1 VTVFITGIGFRSAA
15 GLTVRAPVTVMDGA
29 RRGIRVTRLAATD
42 SATEV
47 VFEVRDDDREEAARQ
62 GRVDFHW
69 AERSEVWLRDE
80 QGRSPAHVAGP
91 GNGISMGQ
99 HEFGF
104 FGQLVLFEP
113 LAPDA
118 RRLTLEVR
126 GVLGEW
132 NVPLDLVP
140 VTEADVTPA
149 LPIGAEQELHG
160 VTLRVVSLA
169 ITASATIVEIEADVG
184 PDATAAEIG
193 NGMRGG
199 GGEGF
204 ALVDG
209 SGSRF
214 AELSMR
220 DRTNMRRPLGARTVV
235 SFPPTESRALTV
247 EIPAVVLQEREG
259 VLEFDLPIFAPVD
272 LMFGRYPMRIRYAA
286 AVDRLAAAPG
296 DEPRPGIEV
305 QLDDE
310 SHDGRRVL
318 RPGPIHVDG
327 VHCDYSILGGGD
339 PWVERIN
346 IPMADAGGARRV
358 RMGKPVV
365 AVRGPWRI
373 SFTRP

>member
-1 VTVFITGIGFRSAA
+1 MTVFIPGVGFRSDA
-15 GLTVRAPVTVMDGA
+15 GLTVRAPVTVMDGN
-29 RRGIRVTRLAATD
+29 RRGIRVTRFAATD

-47 VFEVRDDDREEAARQ
+47 IFEVRDDDRAEAAGE

-80 QGRSPAHVAGP
+80 QGRSPARVAGL

-104 FGQLVLFEP
+104 FGQRVVFEP

-118 RRLTLEVR
+118 RRVTLEVR

-132 NVPLDLVP
+132 DVPLDLVP

-149 LPIGAEQELHG
+149 MPIGAEQELHG
-160 VTLRVVSLA
+160 LTLRVVSLA

-184 PDATAAEIG
+184 SDATAAEIG
-193 NGMRGG
+193 DGMRGG
-199 GGEGF
+199 GREGF

-214 AELSMR
+214 AELSTH
-220 DRTNMRRPLGARTVV
+220 DRMHMRRPFGGRTVV
-235 SFPPTESRALTV
+235 SFPRTESRALTV

-259 VLEFDLPIFAPVD
+259 TLEFDLPIFAPVD
-272 LMFGRYPMRIRYAA
+272 LMFGRHPVRIRYAA
-286 AVDRLAAAPG
+286 AVDRLATAPG
-296 DEPRPGIEV
+296 EEPRPGIEV
-305 QLDDE
+305 QLGDE
-310 SHDGRRVL
+310 SHDGRRVV

-327 VHCDYSILGGGD
+327 VHRDYSAHGGGD
-339 PWVERIN
+339 PWMDRIS
-346 IPMADAGGARRV
+346 IPMADAAGARRV